1 MASSGATDSGRSLG
15 RESTSSARSVDLGHL
30 ESIEL
35 CCGPTTCCGHHNLPE
50 ARHGA
55 DDLVDERTRTRAR
68 RGARCCCGL
77 RPAGRSAG
85 LCTYVLALRQRF
97 ENRPQYVKL
106 SRAVPFG
113 NASMTK
119 AQMLSLYF
127 NRRYNVSRALVDA
140 NHCDTHMLEITA
152 RGHIDTRNCGPDAQR
167 FGGLYGCRAGF
178 YQPRNQTPDA
188 TATTASCRRRCRCR
202 APTVSSTCAT

>member
-1 MASSGATDSGRSLG
+1 MLF
-15 RESTSSARSVDLGHL
+15 
-30 ESIEL
+30 
-35 CCGPTTCCGHHNLPE
+35 
-50 ARHGA
+50 
-55 DDLVDERTRTRAR
+55 
-68 RGARCCCGL
+68 
-77 RPAGRSAG
+77 
-85 LCTYVLALRQRF
+85 ALRHEVF

-106 SRAVPFG
+106 SRAVPFV

-188 TATTASCRRRCRCR
+188 DGHYRLMPSALPLPCPDGFFCLRDVTCFIICPPGASCLGAKPVDLGGGGGGGAATTEARPRASTRSRSRSPRSRGRPSPAAAAGRARGPREGVPRRAR
-202 APTVSSTCAT
+202 AAAVQGRMVL